1 MGDFQSFKFENS
13 MPDLCPETQLNFRK
27 FLQAA
32 GIENMLIKD
41 GRRISDTEVLNEI
54 RKEVAVLS
62 MNDDDGRTSS
72 LILACINGDDE
83 AVKLLILSGECDVNE
98 VAPDGETALTCAISS
113 NAVRI
118 VEMLLKHGSDPNFR
132 GKKVE
137 CTPLMEAASVG
148 YTDIVKL
155 LLEHGACVGQKSNTG
170 NTALHYAA
178 TSGHLECVCLL
189 LQYNSPMEVQNDTGH
204 TPLMEATS
212 NGHVDVARCLIKH
225 GCDINTHSAEFKE
238 SALTLASYKGH
249 AEMVRFLL
257 TAGADHEHRTDEMHT
272 ALMEAA
278 MEGHVEVA
286 RLLLAHGANVNIPQ
300 DSFESPLT
308 LAACGGHTELAHLL
322 IGYGADIEEVN
333 DEGYTPLMEAAREGH
348 EETVALLLA
357 VGAEVNARTEETQET
372 ALTLAACG
380 GFIEVCEMLLNAGA
394 DIEVGGVGC
403 STPLMEAAQE
413 GHLELVR
420 RLLERG
426 ALVNAVTATGDT
438 ALHYAAE
445 NGHVKVCEKLLD
457 WGAVFGAMTE
467 GGRTPLMKA
476 ARTGHLEVVQ
486 LFLERGVAIDQPT
499 SQNDANALS
508 LACSGGHAKMVEFL
522 LQHGADPQY
531 QLRDGSTML
540 IEAARSGNPA
550 VLRLILDYPKCL
562 SQPSSML
569 PNASVQ
575 LVANTLNQHQTQHQF
590 SHDQRSAYQ
599 SLVNG
604 VPTIGNV
611 IMPPPPP
618 PLPISVSG
626 ITNMDMC
633 LDPSHSHMHSQGHS
647 HSCHSHQQLSFQ
659 APSSLSTSTNSVQPT
674 THINAALANAYAVGW
689 AAGAAALVHQQ
700 QQHHTINS
708 AITSSVDAPLVMC
721 PPVSAILSHTHT
733 SGPLHDQILLTN
745 NNTFELLP
753 GTSLSTN
760 GSCTTL
766 PSNCSIM
773 AHNAHLNFQTTS
785 VTAAV
790 DSVTGITS
798 VQTVLT
804 QATLGASGTG
814 PSSSTTNSIGSIS
827 GGSSTSSGS
836 SASSMVAGSSI
847 DLTDDFSAGL
857 LALFQELMPDLKAD
871 KDELIKRFE
880 AVMCPFSTLRAA
892 RTAISQ
898 RNGTNLDSPTAI
910 AMSTNAAVL
919 ALSKL
924 IDQQSQ
930 CRAHS
935 SYPGN
940 GCEVLEQH
948 LSPRCIHTSSADT
961 VLSKTTQWTGLLSTS
976 CDTQFPEPISF
987 ATECGPTL
995 STVPDDQ
1002 PDLTD
1007 PNDHNFSAAANVT
1020 PVMSSCHSSCS
1031 ALSTSEC
1038 SMSSVHSAN
1047 FLCRANKT
1055 TSTSVESIL
1064 PALNSYDYGLD
1075 KTSDVL
1081 GPCIDSSYLSN
1092 LVDSVGLAT
1101 TQAVIHEAGLNHDI
1115 LTCYRHFHHPG
1126 SHFACAFDATATT
1139 ASVANLSHMGVHN
1152 NMHHHHHHHH
1162 SLNVS
1167 TCGDNLIGS
1176 NNLLHVPQQS
1186 SAISIDSLMVNQA
1199 GTIAYNPS
1207 AMAGYQHVTHPTLL
1221 PVSGSRVLP
1230 VGPQSILSSGSAS
1243 IPNHGL
1249 SPNDMAAVASN
1260 NLSMMGDTISPLN
1273 VPSLIDV
1280 NACIES
1286 SMETALTLACSGG
1299 FVDLVRLLLE
1309 RGADK
1314 EHRDKKSHTPL
1325 HTAVCANQRSVVS
1338 LLLDYGADI
1347 EAQVDRTK
1355 DTALSIACSHGKL
1368 EIVEELLNRGAN
1380 KEHRNISDYTPLS
1393 LAASGGYV
1401 EVIQLLLRHGA
1412 EINSRTGSKLGISP
1426 LMLASMNGHTAAVRL
1441 LLEHGSDINAHIE
1454 TNRNTALTLAC
1465 FQGRYEVV
1473 QLLVERKANIEHRA
1487 KTGLTPLMEAASGD
1501 YVEVGRILLDHG
1513 ADVNASPVP
1522 SSRDTALTIAADKGN
1537 AKFVNLLL
1545 EKGGV
1550 VEARNKK
1557 GATPLWLASNG
1568 GHLEV
1573 VQSLIQYNADVNSQD
1588 NRKVSCL
1595 MAAFRKGHIN
1605 VVRLLVQY
1613 VTQFP
1618 SDKDCIRHI
1627 KTAVTD
1633 KELAKRCQ
1641 QCREIII
1648 AAKEKQE
1655 GEAKKNADCLL
1666 EQIEQ
1671 EEEERANREAMQA
1684 RKRERKRMKRK
1695 AKQEKERQVKG
1706 INQTHTDSNVDASS
1720 RSNTTAETNENKRT
1734 NQDRDEQ
1741 FRVEHSPTLSR
1752 VLQHAQES
1760 SLCNQLSDG
1769 IIYDVDD
1776 KQCSAFRNPS
1786 DSLVTVVPMSPE
1798 STKLNQQIV
1807 KDVHL
1812 NSDASITNVEKS
1824 NVQHDSDSVDNS
1836 FCSQEAESNAAAV
1849 TEAKREK
1856 HRNKKQSQR
1865 AAKRAAA
1872 ENNTAFDLDKVSK
1885 SPSPEIQDPINSSI
1899 SPCYALS
1906 PSGDSENWN
1915 LLIESQSAHFGQYFN
1930 MGKSSNVVSDSNT
1943 WTVVVPSNSTRS
1955 QRTTV
1960 STHVSS
1966 RVSNEMADWKTT
1978 NSSNNSYKRR
1988 LSIPVSRHD
1997 IGKVIGQGGAVVSAL
2012 RNMSGI
2018 QIDIESARS
2027 DEVTERM
2034 VYLKGP
2040 SEAVQRTYETI
2051 QGLLDGSIAGN
2062 DVLLMYH
2069 ALKKSSTLPSSMSL
2083 SGTALGSLTSR
2094 LNGATSVSV
2103 QNTIKSGLSSVK
2115 VINPSNRTPRRTG
2128 KSVTNPVAANTTRST
2143 STQPTPLPVVPKPT
2157 KTPAISIS
2165 NNSSNSTFSSTT
2177 AILIPLISSGLK
2189 TTSGS
2194 TSWSSKVSNTSSSKG
2209 NFASVAAAG
2218 ISTHSSRLVKPV
2230 DNQIVKSVRSQSK
2243 TTVQNLMT
2251 APAPALSLS
2260 TTTPVSLLSL
2270 NLSPFPSSSQMF
2282 PDFIPSL
2289 SNVGDFCTDS
2299 LDEVSFPPLN
2309 PSKSTKVTQL
2319 RTATTTTIPAV
2330 TVSNMRNPSCLSN
2343 THVSSSSVN
2352 CPVEGI
2358 SFGMDKLK
2366 INTSSGDL
2374 TYMLSI
2380 SVFDSPVST
2389 VHTASVSNSFPLTTL
2404 PTTSP
2409 SNYGPLTVSP
2419 TCGVMQTSQSNTPMG
2434 SGNTHTSAY
2443 VSTPPTTTTQ
2453 TKSFARAPGSERSA
2467 HQRNANVTAT
2477 SVSLSLNDSFPP
2489 SLLSLDVNGN
2499 TNVSV
2504 NGGVNDTTL
2513 FTPTKRAIASD
2524 IHNPDFRHD
2533 PISNHF
2539 RPDRSCEWQT
2549 SDSSAAPAPL
2559 SSAFVKNTTFSVAS
2573 NTLTI
2578 TSTSVNSSIIDSH
2591 SAMDSVPVVT
2601 NVSQTRDPIGSLHS
2615 MPILWSASRPDLN
2628 PNSIG
2633 FQPSFQTLNQ
2643 VVPNLKAS
2651 AESAD
2656 SLIQA
2661 SLLRNDFSNHSV
2673 SDQFQDQYSTQGA
2686 QSGVLRQMVTQA
2698 SLQKSNP
2705 VGLSYLQSA
2714 HQQTQISNCSSGLNI
2729 SNTQSML
2736 PTSSTNTPLN
2746 ASFRF
2751 KPPMSGTSAYL
2762 ESRSTALNG
2771 FPSGFCS
2778 PSTSSMPL
2786 NNQFSSVF
2794 PMTQQQSFPLQQ
2806 QLSLGPGTISALN
2819 QQTTS
2824 GLSTRLGNSSHPMIN
2839 QTQLSMC
2846 SSGPGGSY
2854 TPPPFM
2860 TGYVQPSIQ
2869 PVCSATSVVHPNTN
2883 YTSHLLNG
2891 FSSSSHIGT
2900 VCTPTVGA
2908 GVPLGIPSNAAQG
2921 PVQNQPVPIQPI
2933 GAERRRQANTL
2944 TSVTSSSIVYPNMS
2958 SNNNL
2963 AGPVNSAAPVVAN
2976 PLATMHPQAPSP
2988 QQCSVNSN
2996 ANNLLMAFTMNWMQ
3010 QQQQQQ
3016 QQHSNLVSGVS
3027 GTVNSPVNW
3036 PPPMWP
3042 TNNIN
3047 NNYPVTCPPMKV
3059 PPCNPNDMN
3068 IYNNSAMLPNT
3079 LPAVN
3084 GVAGHQHQQS
3094 IMAAAMAA
3102 MANIYPWNSGGGNGS
3117 GNSGILSGIPG
3128 VSTAGSNRWVC
3139 PQVSTAFP
3147 GVNPSTAQPYYQEQ
3161 YPTLKPSGGN

>member
-1 MGDFQSFKFENS
+1 
-13 MPDLCPETQLNFRK
+13 
-27 FLQAA
+27 
-32 GIENMLIKD
+32 MLIKD

-155 LLEHGACVGQKSNTG
+155 LLEHGACVAQKSNTG

-599 SLVNG
+599 SLVSG

-626 ITNMDMC
+626 IANMDMC
-633 LDPSHSHMHSQGHS
+633 LDPSHPHLHPQAHS

-700 QQHHTINS
+700 QQQHTINS

-766 PSNCSIM
+766 PTNCSIM
-773 AHNAHLNFQTTS
+773 AHNAHLNFQTAS

-898 RNGTNLDSPTAI
+898 RNGSNLDSPTAI

-940 GCEVLEQH
+940 GCEILEQH
-948 LSPRCIHTSSADT
+948 LSPRCIHASSADA
-961 VLSKTTQWTGLLSTS
+961 VLSKTTQWTGMLSTS
-976 CDTQFPEPISF
+976 CDTQFPEPIPFS
-987 ATECGPTL
+987 TECSPSL
-995 STVPDDQ
+995 SKAPDDQ
-1002 PDLTD
+1002 PDHTD
-1007 PNDHNFSAAANVT
+1007 SNDHNFSAAANVT

-1038 SMSSVHSAN
+1038 SMSSVHGAH

-1055 TSTSVESIL
+1055 ISTSVESIL
-1064 PALNSYDYGLD
+1064 PALNSYDYGLE
-1075 KTSDVL
+1075 KTSDIL

-1092 LVDSVGLAT
+1092 LVDSVGLPT
-1101 TQAVIHEAGLNHDI
+1101 TQAVVHEAGLNNDI

-1152 NMHHHHHHHH
+1152 NVHHHHHHHHH

-1207 AMAGYQHVTHPTLL
+1207 AVAGYQHVTHPTLL

-1230 VGPQSILSSGSAS
+1230 VGPQPILSSGGAS

-1426 LMLASMNGHTAAVRL
+1426 LMLASMNGHTVAVRL

-1501 YVEVGRILLDHG
+1501 YVEVGRILLDYG

-1706 INQTHTDSNVDASS
+1706 TNQTHTDSNVDASS

-1734 NQDRDEQ
+1734 NQDLDEQ
-1741 FRVEHSPTLSR
+1741 FSVEHSPTLSR
-1752 VLQHAQES
+1752 VLQHAHES
-1760 SLCNQLSDG
+1760 SLCNQLSDA

-1786 DSLVTVVPMSPE
+1786 GSPVTVVPMSPE
-1798 STKLNQQIV
+1798 SSKPNQQIV
-1807 KDVHL
+1807 NDVHL
-1812 NSDASITNVEKS
+1812 NSDSSITNVEKP
-1824 NVQHDSDSVDNS
+1824 NVQQDSDSIDNS

-1872 ENNTAFDLDKVSK
+1872 ENNTPFDLDKVSK
-1885 SPSPEIQDPINSSI
+1885 SPSPEIQDPINSSV

-1906 PSGDSENWN
+1906 PSGDNENWN

-1930 MGKSSNVVSDSNT
+1930 IGKSSNAVSDSST

-1955 QRTTV
+1955 QRTAV

-1966 RVSNEMADWKTT
+1966 RVGNEMADWKTT
-1978 NSSNNSYKRR
+1978 NSSNSSYKRR

-2069 ALKKSSTLPSSMSL
+2069 ALKKSSTLPSSMPL
-2083 SGTALGSLTSR
+2083 SSTALGSLSSR
-2094 LNGATSVSV
+2094 LNGTTSVTV

-2128 KSVTNPVAANTTRST
+2128 KSVTSPLAANTTRST
-2143 STQPTPLPVVPKPT
+2143 STQPTPLPVVSKPT
-2157 KTPAISIS
+2157 KTPTISIV
-2165 NNSSNSTFSSTT
+2165 NNSSNITFSSTT
-2177 AILIPLISSGLK
+2177 PTLIPLISSGLK
-2189 TTSGS
+2189 TSTSGS
-2194 TSWSSKVSNTSSSKG
+2194 ASWSSKVSNTSSSKG

-2251 APAPALSLS
+2251 APASALSLS

-2270 NLSPFPSSSQMF
+2270 NLSPFSSSSHMF

-2309 PSKSTKVTQL
+2309 PSKCTKITQS
-2319 RTATTTTIPAV
+2319 RTTTTTVIPAV
-2330 TVSNMRNPSCLSN
+2330 TVSNMRNPSYLSN

-2352 CPVEGI
+2352 CPVESV
-2358 SFGMDKLK
+2358 SFEMDKLK

-2404 PTTSP
+2404 STTSS

-2419 TCGVMQTSQSNTPMG
+2419 TCGVVQTSQSNTPMG
-2434 SGNTHTSAY
+2434 SGSTHTPAY

-2477 SVSLSLNDSFPP
+2477 SVSLGLNDSFPP

-2499 TNVSV
+2499 SNVSV
-2504 NGGVNDTTL
+2504 NGGANDTTL

-2533 PISNHF
+2533 SISNHF
-2539 RPDRSCEWQT
+2539 RTDRSCEWQT
-2549 SDSSAAPAPL
+2549 SDSSAAPAQ

-2578 TSTSVNSSIIDSH
+2578 TSTSVGSSVIDSH

-2628 PNSIG
+2628 PNSIS

-2714 HQQTQISNCSSGLNI
+2714 HQQTQNSNCSSGLNI
-2729 SNTQSML
+2729 SSTPSLL
-2736 PTSSTNTPLN
+2736 PTSSANTPLN

-2762 ESRSTALNG
+2762 ESRPTALNG

-2778 PSTSSMPL
+2778 PSTSSMSL
-2786 NNQFSSVF
+2786 NNQFSSIF
-2794 PMTQQQSFPLQQ
+2794 PITQQQSFPLQQ

-2819 QQTTS
+2819 QHTTS

-2869 PVCSATSVVHPNTN
+2869 PVCSSTSVIHPNTN
-2883 YTSHLLNG
+2883 YTSHLING

-2908 GVPLGIPSNAAQG
+2908 GVPLGIPSNTAQG

-3010 QQQQQQ
+3010 QQHQQ

-3027 GTVNSPVNW
+3027 GTVNSPANW

-3042 TNNIN
+3042 SNNLN

-3068 IYNNSAMLPNT
+3068 IYNNSAILPNT

-3102 MANIYPWNSGGGNGS
+3102 MANIYPWNSGSGNGS

-3128 VSTAGSNRWVC
+3128 ISTAGSNRWVC

-3147 GVNPSTAQPYYQEQ
+3147 GVNPSTPQPYYQEQ
-3161 YPTLKPSGGN
+3161 YPTVKPSGGN